1 MITTLVSFSFTL
13 LKEIILVYFLAYNH
27 PFCTFSP
34 INQNK
39 WFPHMTSLFAC
50 GILSFFGLWDV
61 FDVSYFCGICLVP
74 IKMRV
79 SINDLSVG
87 VADLV
92 TWYYSHFDLIILFV
106 DISSLYVVSLDDVN
120 LFVD

>member
-1 MITTLVSFSFTL
+1 
-13 LKEIILVYFLAYNH
+13 
-27 PFCTFSP
+27 
-34 INQNK
+34 
-39 WFPHMTSLFAC
+39 MTSLFAC